1 MISKYLKK
9 LNKML
14 IITGFIW
21 IISLFFAHNTV
32 LAYGTW
38 QGDETSGM
46 PQKGQ
51 YSPKGGLLPQILK
64 EKTFSGD
71 ADTEFPYTPWS
82 TDVSAGTVY
91 CADSGSAI
99 RYGKYDPALHYANE
113 GVGAIFGIDY
123 TNYSSYKLLMTKLC
137 DEIGREIFDN
147 MNKFLEGLMTK
158 DWKYIATIPTSIG
171 YKQIQGP
178 TYYDDIYDIDTSKPI
193 VVTKANAEYGDGET
207 SYNYTRAEM
216 SALKIATKIFKGLSN
231 WDKTYTTDDKSTN
244 MKAWEVSLWLGDKI
258 DGPKAVIMETEDRAE
273 NGYKQKGNT
282 KTANNFT
289 NSKSANVAYILTAM
303 ENAYSGA
310 TNSIRERYNLADI
323 QTAYWEAVDFDGISK
338 AHETQNGLTLFER
351 AKSYQTF
358 VNKDLT
364 NFQAKIDMSQTQ
376 IITNR
381 NTNNYIVGPITINYP
396 YYEDISYLKSIY
408 LKINEDKGASSKT
421 LIYDENNDDFEI
433 EFIGQKVSGSNGLKK
448 EYPASGSQFYIK
460 FSASETAYPTKVG
473 LYADVEHIKSSKIE
487 YNELDTKAN
496 VYQYIGFVA
505 SSRDYNA
512 DHRKKRLRLAYGTA
526 HATITYSYKVR
537 VPKKIIYVFGIP
549 VVVSWKWVTSYGWK
563 NFTIDSNHYR
573 DRTYDIA
580 QPFVM
585 MTREPV
591 DEIKSQKLTVT
602 LEGKREYDVYHIEQ
616 HKDNITPPKNP
627 GINTD
632 TSVIDLTMK
641 ISGKVWVDGSVGK
654 ENQYDGKNGEGDT
667 PMSNVKV
674 SLYEVSKKPT
684 TSTKPKPTLPT
695 PTNPDEP
702 QTPTITAPRFL
713 VYNRNTGEALLER
726 GSTTQCSVA
735 SITKIVT
742 ALVVAERMNLDDVVT
757 VNRTAAGENLRK
769 STWSPKLQ
777 IVGLEAG
784 DKVTVRDLLKA
795 VLVYSGCDAAQ
806 ALADYMPG
814 GSQAFVN
821 LMNEKVRSL
830 GATSSHFVTP
840 FGVKAEDK
848 SSAKDL
854 AKILDAAMDNPIF
867 AEYFKEGENQS
878 TSITITRNGTSFQ
891 RSLYSTNPLK
901 TTPGIEGTKT
911 GQIRVSGYCV
921 IASFVYENE
930 EYAIVVL
937 GGTTKENRNSDARK
951 LAQWLLEKIL
961 YEKSKEG
968 KTDSTTGSTGSTTGG
983 STGGTSSSTFI
994 EKGRFVAATT
1004 TDENGYYEF
1013 YGLNSMYN
1021 YYVKF
1026 TYNGQYYEPTKYN
1039 ANRDDENWDN
1049 NSKGMDVADERNIFN
1064 AKFRDIGSAPENLL
1078 EPAAEMHTRAELKEQ
1093 GLIDDFGNIV
1103 GEVSEDGTRESTDT
1117 YVNESMMD
1125 SYTCNGTKKMD
1136 LYPNIDV
1143 FVNDDKKHSLL
1154 ETSQVLDLIE
1164 SKDVKTL
1171 YADPDVM
1178 RHVNQGL
1185 VEREIVDLAL
1195 RKDVYKATLE
1205 INGEVE
1211 EYTYDK
1217 RNSVIYEGCWDI
1229 KGRNNGYYNQN
1240 YTREIY
1246 REDYSY
1252 KVDDYSNLGIASNL
1266 LGLSQDSELKVFITY
1281 RFTIRNS
1288 SYGIATAVT
1297 EVVDYYDPDFTPVP
1311 ERSYL
1316 GDKDGKSIGSITLN
1330 EKSRYSESTMKKM
1343 DGYNTIYVTGSNIYS
1358 SAKDDVATA
1367 GCFPLSDPDKNKD
1380 IYFYVTFE
1388 VKKDANRN
1396 ILLDNDSGKENVA
1409 EINGYK
1415 SYYGIKAVAP
1425 NFGNT
1430 QAMAEFVRGDIA
1442 GIPDTDSTPG
1452 NLREIDTSKFED
1464 DTDKAPNIKIT
1475 LNRQNVRTIKGTVW
1489 EDKRTEEVNN
1499 AMVGNGK
1506 RDDGETGINGVRV
1519 QLVELK
1525 EKSNGDGVDGTRYEY
1540 IWKEVKTGDTSQTLS
1555 TVIPRRGNVTFSDL
1569 TSQGIGTGE
1578 YLFQGLIPGEYI
1590 VRFIYGS
1597 TDETVLSEQAIDY
1610 KTGKTITNPV
1620 TQKLGYNGET
1630 TINQKS
1636 YNGNDY
1642 KSTSYQVESELFNG
1656 VGAYR
1661 NNTSGS
1667 YKYNFEEADGKNQSD
1682 AKDIMKDMD
1691 YSNLASIIESIGNW
1705 RLKVAKN
1712 PQNLKSIDHTR
1723 EIVEK
1728 YSNGDVTNELAEIL
1742 ASYEHLPSSESKAR
1756 ENLDTFIKNTYM
1768 VAETGII
1775 DMKYEYNREESGTS
1789 STGKGNIGSSNDD
1802 EQGGH
1807 YVLEKLDF
1815 GLVERPKAQLKVT
1828 KQVTNVKM
1836 TLANNSVLFDAV
1848 EKATNVLWMDH
1859 TAHGQDTK
1867 NVYSTNKNYK
1877 NYLMLNPIV
1886 RSKAASKGKVQLTM
1900 DQELMHGATLQI
1912 TYAITVANVGEVD
1925 YKEDQFYYTGKVGDT
1940 STIVKTNPRK
1950 LIDYVGTQV
1959 HEWDDRDDNTATR
1972 NNLQF
1977 SSELNPEWQVIDK
1990 DNVLGSLVNKKYESG
2005 VKKYTKDHIIVTEA
2019 ISKDLIPLIADNS
2032 KAKDNIAKEFKEN
2045 PMNALETVNASQS
2058 VSGVQL
2064 ILTQM
2069 ITQDNTDDDKTYNN
2083 MVELVTTKNTVGRK
2097 MAYSIVGNQDPTIE
2111 PYEIDA
2117 DDSQD
2122 VVILPPFGN
2131 TPIFYVLISAV
2142 AFILIAGIT
2151 ITIVVLKKHK

>member
-1 MISKYLKK
+1 MRENIKTDNKK
-9 LNKML
+9 
-14 IITGFIW
+14 IIKAAS
-21 IISLFFAHNTV
+21 IILVVLVLTMFFAEKKTF
-32 LAYGTW
+32 AYGTW
-38 QGDETSGM
+38 QGNTSSGM
-46 PQKGQ
+46 PQKGAF
-51 YSPKGGLLPQILK
+51 SDSGSLLPNILQK
-64 EKTFSGD
+64 RTFSGD
-71 ADTEFPYTPWS
+71 ADTEFPYKNWS
-82 TDVSAGTVY
+82 TEVSGSTMY
-91 CADSGSAI
+91 GADSNKSV
-99 RYGKYDPALHYANE
+99 RFGKYDATKYYPIPLINKEVGYYYSDFVPKMKELCEKRAKEYFDSYNWAEFFKNLQGAYGLKYE
-113 GVGAIFGIDY
+113 GCESLIWY
-123 TNYSSYKLLMTKLC
+123 TQL
-137 DEIGREIFDN
+137 
-147 MNKFLEGLMTK
+147 
-158 DWKYIATIPTSIG
+158 
-171 YKQIQGP
+171 QGP
-178 TYYDDIYDIDTSKPI
+178 SIYNNELYKFDRLKPI
-193 VVTKANAEYGDGET
+193 LITKANSSSESSASGYDYSKAE
-207 SYNYTRAEM
+207 SLTRQVIT
-216 SALKIATKIFKGLSN
+216 LKILSKLSA
-231 WDKTYTTDDKSTN
+231 WDKPELTTDGSTN
-244 MKAWEVSLWLGDKI
+244 MSIFDTSIWNSDPVL
-258 DGPKAVIMETEDRAE
+258 GPKVAVMETENRAE
-273 NGYKQKGNT
+273 NGYQQEGDT
-282 KTANNFT
+282 KKYTNLSIGRGGANI
-289 NSKSANVAYILTAM
+289 AYILTAM
-303 ENAYSGA
+303 ENAYSGV
-310 TNSIRERYNLADI
+310 TNSVRSRYNLSDI
-323 QTAYWEAVDFDGISK
+323 QTAYWEAKDYSTISS
-338 AHETQNGLTLFER
+338 AQETSNGKELYKK
-351 AKSYQTF
+351 AKSYQKF
-358 VNKDLT
+358 VNKNLI
-364 NFQAKIDMSQTQ
+364 NFSAQIDMSQSQVIANRSTNQ
-376 IITNR
+376 YII
-381 NTNNYIVGPITINYP
+381 GPLTINYP
-396 YYEDISYLKSIY
+396 EYEDISYLKSIY
-408 LKINEDKGASSKT
+408 LKTNEGENLKSRT
-421 LIYDENNDDFEI
+421 LVYDENKDDFEI
-433 EFIGQKVSGSNGLKK
+433 EFIGRKVSCSNGLKK

-460 FSASETAYPTKVG
+460 FSASDTLYPTNVG
-473 LYADVEHIKSSKIE
+473 IYADVEYLKKAEIE
-487 YNELDTKAN
+487 YNQLRTKTN
-496 VYQYIGFVA
+496 VYQYIGLTA
-505 SSRDYNA
+505 RANENSSEKSD
-512 DHRKKRLRLAYGTA
+512 KKLRLARGKALIYVN
-526 HATITYSYKVR
+526 YSYKQIHVD
-537 VPKKIIYVFGIP
+537 IGWIYVNVYTTIEKGSLVLGIHED
-549 VVVSWKWVTSYGWK
+549 
-563 NFTIDSNHYR
+563 N
-573 DRTYDIA
+573 TYMMA
-580 QPFVM
+580 QPFVQ
-585 MTREPV
+585 MTKDPV
-591 DEIKSQKLTVT
+591 DTIDAQPIDVAMG
-602 LEGKREYDVYHIEQ
+602 GKREYNVYHLEL
-616 HKDNITPPKNP
+616 HKNNIKLPTNP
-627 GINTD
+627 GLD
-632 TSVIDLTMK
+632 TSKNQKNVDLTMK
-641 ISGKVWVDGSVGK
+641 IGGKVWVDGSVGK
-654 ENQYDGKNGEGDT
+654 EDKYDGKYGDGDT

-674 SLYEVSKKPT
+674 SLYEVPKIPT
-684 TSTKPKPTLPT
+684 PGTKPKPTLP
-695 PTNPDEP
+695 PTTDIDEP
-702 QTPTITAPRFL
+702 KKPTISAPRFL
-713 VYNRNTGEALLER
+713 VYNRKTGETLWGKGEN
-726 GSTTQCSVA
+726 TQCAVA
-735 SITKIVT
+735 SITKMVT
-742 ALVVAERMNLDDVVT
+742 ALVVAERMNLNDVVT
-757 VNRTAAGENLRK
+757 VNRTAAGEYLRT
-769 STWSPKLQ
+769 STWSPELQ
-777 IVGLEAG
+777 IVGLEEG
-784 DKVTVRDLLKA
+784 DKVTVRDLLRA
-795 VLVYSGCDAAQ
+795 VLVYSGCDAAE
-806 ALADYMPG
+806 ALAEYYPG
-814 GSQAFVN
+814 GKNVFIN

-840 FGVKAEDK
+840 FGVKPEDK

-867 AEYFKEGENQS
+867 AEYFKEGSKQS
-878 TSITITRNGTSFQ
+878 ISITINRNGTSFQ
-891 RSLYSTNPLK
+891 RKLNSTNPLK

-968 KTDSTTGSTGSTTGG
+968 KTDSTGG
-983 STGGTSSSTFI
+983 IGTGGTIGGVTEQFDFI
-994 EKGRFVAATT
+994 EKGRFVEATT
-1004 TDENGYYEF
+1004 TDKNGDYVF
-1013 YGLNSMYN
+1013 YNLNSMYN

-1039 ANRDDENWDN
+1039 AKRDDENWDN
-1049 NSKGMDVADERNIFN
+1049 NSKGMDVATQRNVFN

-1078 EPAAEMHTRAELKEQ
+1078 EPKAEMHTRTELKDQ

-1103 GEVSEDGTRESTDT
+1103 GEVSKDGKRESKDT

-1125 SYTCNGTKKMD
+1125 SYTCNGTNNMD
-1136 LYPNIDV
+1136 LYPNLDV
-1143 FVNDDKKHSLL
+1143 FVNDEKKHALIDSK
-1154 ETSQVLDLIE
+1154 QMIDFIE
-1164 SKDVKTL
+1164 SDKVKTL
-1171 YADPDVM
+1171 YAEPDIM
-1178 RHVNQGL
+1178 RHVNQGF
-1185 VEREIVDLAL
+1185 VERETVDLAL

-1211 EYTYDK
+1211 EYKYDK
-1217 RNSVIYEGCWDI
+1217 RNSIIYEGCWDI
-1229 KGRNNGYYNQN
+1229 KGRNNGYYSNN
-1240 YTREIY
+1240 YTRELY
-1246 REDYSY
+1246 REDYSF
-1252 KVDDYSNLGIASNL
+1252 KVEDYSQWGLFQEA
-1266 LGLSQDSELKVFITY
+1266 LGLSQDSELKVFVTY
-1281 RFTIRNS
+1281 KFTIRNS

-1311 ERSYL
+1311 ERSYI
-1316 GDKDGKSIGSITLN
+1316 GDKDGNSIGSVTLS
-1330 EKSRYSESTMKKM
+1330 EKSRYSEATMKKM

-1358 SAKDDVATA
+1358 SAGDDIAST

-1380 IYFYVTFE
+1380 IYFYITFE

-1396 ILLDNDSGKENVA
+1396 ILLDDDTGKENVA

-1415 SYYGIKAVAP
+1415 SYYGRKAVAP

-1430 QAMAEFVRGDIA
+1430 QAMAEFIRGDIA

-1475 LNRQNVRTIKGTVW
+1475 LNHQNVRTIKGTVW
-1489 EDKRTEEVNN
+1489 EDKRTEEANN

-1519 QLVELK
+1519 QLVELR

-1590 VRFIYGS
+1590 VRFVYGS
-1597 TDETVLSEQAIDY
+1597 TDETVLSEKAVDY
-1610 KTGKTITNPV
+1610 KTGEIISNPV
-1620 TQKLGYNGET
+1620 TQKLGYSGKT

-1691 YSNLASIIESIGNW
+1691 YSSLSSIIQSIGNW

-1712 PQNLKSIDHTR
+1712 PLNLVNIDNTR

-1742 ASYEHLPSSESKAR
+1742 ASYEHLPTSEDKAR
-1756 ENLDTFIKNTYM
+1756 EYLNTFMNNTYM
-1768 VAETGII
+1768 VAETGVIN
-1775 DMKYEYNREESGTS
+1775 MKSEYNREESETTPLVGTANV
-1789 STGKGNIGSSNDD
+1789 GFNNYDR
-1802 EQGGH
+1802 GGY
-1807 YVLEKLDF
+1807 YVLEGLDF

-1828 KQVTNVKM
+1828 KQITNVKM
-1836 TLANNSVLFDAV
+1836 TLADNSVLFDAIA
-1848 EKATNVLWMDH
+1848 KATNVLWIDH

-1900 DQELMHGATLQI
+1900 DQEVMHGATLQI

-1940 STIVKTNPRK
+1940 GTIVKTNPRK
-1950 LIDYVGTQV
+1950 LIDYVGTQL
-1959 HEWDDRDDNTATR
+1959 HEWDDREDKTATR

-1977 SSELNPEWQVIDK
+1977 NSNQNPEWQVITSDK
-1990 DNVLGSLVNKKYESG
+1990 VLQDGLVNKAYETSI
-2005 VKKYTKDHIIVTEA
+2005 KKYTKDHIIVTEA
-2019 ISKDLIPLIADNS
+2019 ISKDLIPLIADTS
-2032 KAKDNIAKEFKEN
+2032 EAKNQIANKFKED
-2045 PMNALETVNASQS
+2045 PMHALETVNASQS

-2069 ITQDNTDDDKTYNN
+2069 ITQDNTNDDKTYNN

-2097 MAYSIVGNQDPTIE
+2097 MAYSVVGNQDPITE